1 MKSVDVTAYRDRT
14 ERPRRPLG
22 LTRRINSNLG
32 TLSVV
37 GGMLLW
43 EAAGRMLGFAWLPP
57 ISTVVAKLVELV
69 VTGEVLGHLVNSVI
83 SLAIGVAI
91 SLAIGLP
98 LGALMGRFKRV
109 DQALSVYVYAFFVS
123 PSIVFAPI
131 FFAIF
136 GLARG
141 TLVALIIMYTVF
153 IIIINTKAA
162 VQRVDKSLVEM
173 ARSYGAN
180 EWDVFFRVV
189 VPAAMPLVFAGVQ
202 LGVGRGVKGMINGEM
217 FIALVGL
224 GALSQRFS
232 GRFEAEGA
240 LAVVLVVL
248 AVALILNA
256 VIRWLDGRVNYWTS
270 LG

>member
-1 MKSVDVTAYRDRT
+1 
-14 ERPRRPLG
+14 
-22 LTRRINSNLG
+22 
-32 TLSVV
+32 
-37 GGMLLW
+37 
-43 EAAGRMLGFAWLPP
+43 MLGFAWLPP
-57 ISTVVAKLVELV
+57 FSTVVAKLVELV
-69 VTGEVLGHLVNSVI
+69 VTGEVLGHLVNSLI
-83 SLAIGVAI
+83 ALAIGVGI
-91 SLAIGLP
+91 SLAVGLP

-123 PSIVFAPI
+123 PGIVFAPI

-141 TLVALIIMYTVF
+141 TLVALIIVYTVF
-153 IIIINTKAA
+153 IIVINTKAA
-162 VQRVDKSLVEM
+162 VQRVDQSLVEM

-248 AVALILNA
+248 AVALVINA
-256 VIRWLDGRVNYWTS
+256 VIRWLDGRINYWTS
-270 LG
+270 IG

>member
-1 MKSVDVTAYRDRT
+1 M
-14 ERPRRPLG
+14 G
-22 LTRRINSNLG
+22 LTRRINSNLE
-32 TLSVV
+32 TLSVI
-37 GGMLLW
+37 GGVLFW
-43 EAAGRMLGFAWLPP
+43 EVAGHMLGFAWLPP
-57 ISTVVAKLVELV
+57 FSTVVAKLVELV
-69 VTGEVLGHLVNSVI
+69 VTGEVLGHLVNSLI
-83 SLAIGVAI
+83 ALAIGVGI
-91 SLAIGLP
+91 SLAVGLP

-123 PSIVFAPI
+123 PGIVFAPI

-141 TLVALIIMYTVF
+141 TLVALIIVYTVF
-153 IIIINTKAA
+153 IIVINTKAA
-162 VQRVDKSLVEM
+162 VQRVDQSLVEM

-180 EWDVFFRVV
+180 EWDIFFRVV

-248 AVALILNA
+248 AVALVINA
-256 VIRWLDGRVNYWTS
+256 VIRWLDGRINFWTS
-270 LG
+270 IG

>member
-1 MKSVDVTAYRDRT
+1 M
-14 ERPRRPLG
+14 G
-22 LTRRINSNLG
+22 LTRRINSNLE
-32 TLSVV
+32 TLSVIGGVLFWEV
-37 GGMLLW
+37 GGH
-43 EAAGRMLGFAWLPP
+43 MLGFAWLPP
-57 ISTVVAKLVELV
+57 FSTVVAKLVELV
-69 VTGEVLGHLVNSVI
+69 VTGEVLGHLVNSLI
-83 SLAIGVAI
+83 GLAIGVGI
-91 SLAIGLP
+91 SLAVGLP
-98 LGALMGRFKRV
+98 LGALMGRFNRV

-123 PSIVFAPI
+123 PGIVFAPI

-141 TLVALIIMYTVF
+141 TLVALIIVYTVF

-162 VQRVDKSLVEM
+162 VQRVDQSLVEM

-240 LAVVLVVL
+240 LAVVLVIL
-248 AVALILNA
+248 AVALVINA
-256 VIRWLDGRVNYWTS
+256 VIRWLDGRTNYWTS
-270 LG
+270 IG

>member
-1 MKSVDVTAYRDRT
+1 VVLKRWVNA
-14 ERPRRPLG
+14 
-22 LTRRINSNLG
+22 NLE
-32 TLSVV
+32 TLSIL
-37 GGMLLW
+37 GGVLVW
-43 EAAGRMLGFAWLPP
+43 ELAGRLFGFAWLPP
-57 ISTVVAKLVELV
+57 FSTVVAKLVELV
-69 VTGEVLGHLVNSVI
+69 VTGEVLGHLVNSLM
-83 SLAIGVAI
+83 SLAIGVGL
-91 SLAIGLP
+91 SLAVGLP
-98 LGALMGRFKRV
+98 VGALMGRFKRV
-109 DQALSVYVYAFFVS
+109 DQALSVYVYAFFVA
-123 PSIVFAPI
+123 PAIVFAPI

-141 TLVALIIMYTVF
+141 TLVALIFMYTVF

-162 VQRVDKSLVEM
+162 VQRVDRSLVEM
-173 ARSYGAN
+173 ARSYGGT

-189 VPAAMPLVFAGVQ
+189 VPASLPLVFAGVQ

-240 LAVVLVVL
+240 FAVALVIL
-248 AVALILNA
+248 AVALILNS
-256 VIRWLDGRVNYWTS
+256 VIRGIDGRVNRWTS